1 MRPLLN
7 EEERQYLL
15 SICKEYILNAIVTMM
30 NEKFNKD
37 WTKKQIRSYL
47 RNHKIKCG
55 RSQKDK
61 KGYVVNIRL
70 LSPEELEYFKSIYK
84 GRTIKETTDLINE
97 KFKKNITYT
106 QMRAFFKNN
115 VFTCDVNIQF
125 KKGHSSWN
133 KGKRFPGNINSGCFK
148 KGHSPH
154 NHKPVGSERIDV
166 DGYTLVKVA
175 EPNKWRLKH
184 VVIWENENGP
194 VPKTHSVLFLDQN
207 KRNFSLDNL
216 KLVSKAEVL
225 FFNQHGASNIKEVN
239 ESKLLIAKVKV
250 KLGELQ
256 KKQRKL

>member
-115 VFTCDVNIQF
+115 VFTCDVNTQF

-184 VVIWENENGP
+184 VVI
-194 VPKTHSVLFLDQN
+194 
-207 KRNFSLDNL
+207 
-216 KLVSKAEVL
+216 
-225 FFNQHGASNIKEVN
+225 
-239 ESKLLIAKVKV
+239 
-250 KLGELQ
+250 
-256 KKQRKL
+256 